1 MHVLER
7 PFISQPARVGVI
19 VAWLGEL
26 GGSFAQRF
34 QNVQRNKQSMLAT
47 LPLKTLTER
56 GFTIAFGV
64 RLDTFIVRSLLVPVL
79 VLDSR
84 PRVWW
89 PSALP
94 HHQQTRTEAD
104 LDDRAPVHPTA
115 APAVLA
121 ANQAANGFD

>member
-1 MHVLER
+1 MSVLER
-7 PFISQPARVGVI
+7 LFISRPARVGVI

-56 GFTIAFGV
+56 GFTIAFAV
-64 RLDTFIVRSLLVPVL
+64 LLDTFIVRSLLVPVL
-79 VLDSR
+79 DSG

-115 APAVLA
+115 APAGLA
-121 ANQAANGFD
+121 ANKAAEGTG